1 MVRCRNF
8 QKTLVIEII
17 PSPSIKDKPIAN
29 FHRLFYIRYRPF
41 ESNLSATNPN
51 LTNPNLRE
59 PESVEDFGEFLW
71 HGVGQETCEFFGCI
85 LAVTENP
92 LNGHVDGTLAVHF
105 ELKLQVLRHLA
116 LGAIFNLVCIECKN
130 QFEIM
135 VAQTVLIV
143 IFKGRFKE
151 QLFFLDIIEFVYKTL
166 VDRLAF
172 SHVFKGFQQNF
183 IEIPV
188 DQIVFILKIPVKSL
202 ACDATGFDNL
212 FDGDFLDRCFFH
224 ALLHRVCEFVFY
236 IFICFA
242 F

>member
-1 MVRCRNF
+1 MVRYRNSEN
-8 QKTLVIEII
+8 TLVIEINQ
-17 PSPSIKDKPIAN
+17 SPSDYKQTTAN

-41 ESNLSATNPN
+41 ESNLSTANH
-51 LTNPNLRE
+51 NLRKS
-59 PESVEDFGEFLW
+59 ESVEDFGEFLR
-71 HGVGQETCEFFGCI
+71 HGVGQETREFFGCI

-92 LNGHVDGTLAVHF
+92 LNGHVDGTLTVHF

-116 LGAIFNLVCIECKN
+116 LGAIFNLVCIECKD

-151 QLFFLDIIEFVYKTL
+151 QLFFLDIIEFVYESL

-183 IEIPV
+183 VEIPV
-188 DQIVFILKIPVKSL
+188 DQIVFILKIPVKGL
-202 ACDATGFDNL
+202 ARDATGFNNL
-212 FDGDFLDRCFFH
+212 FDSDFLDRSFFH
-224 ALLHRVCEFVFY
+224 ALLHGVCEFVFY

>member
-1 MVRCRNF
+1 MVRCRNSE
-8 QKTLVIEII
+8 KNLVIEII
-17 PSPSIKDKPIAN
+17 PSPLIINKLLLIFVKYFISGIV
-29 FHRLFYIRYRPF
+29 RLRL
-41 ESNLSATNPN
+41 NLSEA
-51 LTNPNLRE
+51 NPNLRE
-59 PESVEDFGEFLW
+59 PESVEDFGEFLR
-71 HGVGQETCEFFGCI
+71 HGVGQETRKFFRCI
-85 LAVTENP
+85 FTVTENP
-92 LNGHVDGTLAVHF
+92 LDGHVDGTLAVHF

-151 QLFFLDIIEFVYKTL
+151 QLFFLDIIEFVYESL

-202 ACDATGFDNL
+202 ARDATGFDNL
-212 FDGDFLDRCFFH
+212 FDGDFFDRRLFH
-224 ALLHRVCEFVFY
+224 TLLHRVCEFVFY